1 MPNAAVDTEGSAGR
15 ARPLYVI
22 GAGGHAKVVVD
33 ILLAMGT
40 PPLALLDE
48 NATSSMV
55 LGIAVLRTTTLP
67 QPDAAVIVAIGDNAA
82 RERAAARYLRFAA
95 AVHPSAIIGRD
106 ARVGDG
112 SVVMAG
118 AVVNPGTRIGNHCIV
133 NTRAGID
140 HDCMLEDFAS
150 VAPGATLGG
159 GVQLGRGA
167 VISLGAS
174 VIHGCRVGDHAVVGA
189 GAVVVRDVPP
199 LVVVHGVPA
208 RVRRPRT
215 PDERYL

>member
-1 MPNAAVDTEGSAGR
+1 MPNAGVDSEGSARR
-15 ARPLYVI
+15 ALYVI

-33 ILLAMGT
+33 VLLATGT

-48 NATSSMV
+48 NATSSTV
-55 LGIAVLRTTTLP
+55 LGIPVLRTSILP
-67 QPDAAVIVAIGDNAA
+67 DPEAAVIVAIGDNSA
-82 RERAAARYLRFAA
+82 RERAAARYRRFGA
-95 AVHPSAIIGRD
+95 AVHPSAVIGRD

-118 AVVNPGTRIGNHCIV
+118 AVVNTGTRIGDHCIV
-133 NTRAGID
+133 NTRAAID
-140 HDCMLEDFAS
+140 HDCVLEDFAS

-159 GVQLGRGA
+159 GVHLGRGS

-189 GAVVVRDVPP
+189 GAVVVRDVPS
-199 LVVVHGVPA
+199 LVVAHGVPA
-208 RVRRPRT
+208 SVKRPRT
-215 PDERYL
+215 PDDRYL